1 LFSECCFFIERQISA
16 TNNNGQPLQMNI
28 EIQQSQPII
37 QVNTT
42 SSSSHQNDIID
53 NLSAEI
59 AATDF

>member
-1 LFSECCFFIERQISA
+1 
-16 TNNNGQPLQMNI
+16 MNV

-42 SSSSHQNDIID
+42 SSSSQDAIID
-53 NLSAEI
+53 NLAADI

>member
-1 LFSECCFFIERQISA
+1 
-16 TNNNGQPLQMNI
+16 MNI

-42 SSSSHQNDIID
+42 SSSSQGVIID
-53 NLSAEI
+53 NLSADI

>member
-1 LFSECCFFIERQISA
+1 
-16 TNNNGQPLQMNI
+16 MNI